1 MLDYTYYRYYL
12 SLYILV
18 KIYFSYIVNMIDSF
32 DMNGHICLVFPILG
46 ESTYDFQKANDF
58 LPYQFN
64 DIKNMAYQMLKA
76 IECMYFTI
84 FYGP

>member
-1 MLDYTYYRYYL
+1 
-12 SLYILV
+12 
-18 KIYFSYIVNMIDSF
+18 MIDSF

-84 FYGP
+84 DFAGSSLKWMVLGQSRRSMGIQPNGSND

>member
-1 MLDYTYYRYYL
+1 
-12 SLYILV
+12 
-18 KIYFSYIVNMIDSF
+18 MIDSF

-84 FYGP
+84 DFAGPSSN

>member
-1 MLDYTYYRYYL
+1 
-12 SLYILV
+12 
-18 KIYFSYIVNMIDSF
+18 MIDSF

-84 FYGP
+84 DYAGSTPKLMVKVDGPWALN

>member
-1 MLDYTYYRYYL
+1 
-12 SLYILV
+12 
-18 KIYFSYIVNMIDSF
+18 MIDSF

-76 IECMYFTI
+76 IECM
-84 FYGP
+84 